1 MELGFKIKNNKV
13 ATQLC
18 WRTQGDQITCLK
30 PNHSK
35 VSISFSKPFWQKF
48 DDDVD
53 YPNFVWFLNKFLFFS
68 RPLLDDFSSFKT
80 FKPFL
85 RKFWHKILT
94 KILTISIVDFVR
106 TLYALKNTFFTAS
119 YERFKAILT
128 SICEAYFW
136 RQFWTKISR
145 SRPPLHVFFTASFR
159 RFTASFERFSRP
171 LLWPF

>member
-18 WRTQGDQITCLK
+18 WKTQGDQITCLK

-53 YPNFVWFLNKFLFFS
+53 YPNFVWFLNKFSFFS

-85 RKFWHKILT
+85 RKFWHKIFDKNFDDFDRWFCT
-94 KILTISIVDFVR
+94 DFVR
-106 TLYALKNTFFTAS
+106 LKKHVFHGLFWTFSKPF
-119 YERFKAILT
+119 FKAKIL
-128 SICEAYFW
+128 
-136 RQFWTKISR
+136 R
-145 SRPPLHVFFTASFR
+145 VFHG
-159 RFTASFERFSRP
+159 
-171 LLWPF
+171 LLWTF